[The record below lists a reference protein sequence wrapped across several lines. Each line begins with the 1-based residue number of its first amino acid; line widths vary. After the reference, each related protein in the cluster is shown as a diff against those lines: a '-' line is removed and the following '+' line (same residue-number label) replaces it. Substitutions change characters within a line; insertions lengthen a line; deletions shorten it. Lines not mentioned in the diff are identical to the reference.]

1 MVRTRCVSLPLVL
14 LMCSYNRDDDN
25 RLILHYAFDEGA
37 GTRAGDS
44 SGTGNDGAIHGAAF
58 VKSPRGR
65 ALRFDGVDDF
75 VECG

>member
-1 MVRTRCVSLPLVL
+1 MKSETLSLILVL
-14 LMCSYNRDDDN
+14 MMVSYSRADDS